1 MGTSLTLVL
10 GGVRS
15 GKSAFAQQRAAEARE
30 SVLFVATAEPSDE
43 EMAARIQVHRAVR
56 PASWHTLEVQRNV
69 GPSIEGV
76 SPAPGVILL
85 DCMTMLAGR
94 TLIDLP
100 EPITSPRACAALG
113 NEIDGL
119 LVAYERSAARWIIVS
134 NEVGMGIVPETPL
147 GRAYRDMLGWAN
159 QRLARDADEVVW
171 MVAGL
176 PTWLKGQ
183 E

>member
-1 MGTSLTLVL
+1 
-10 GGVRS
+10 
-15 GKSAFAQQRAAEARE
+15 
-30 SVLFVATAEPSDE
+30 
-43 EMAARIQVHRAVR
+43 
-56 PASWHTLEVQRNV
+56 
-69 GPSIEGV
+69 
-76 SPAPGVILL
+76 
-85 DCMTMLAGR
+85 
-94 TLIDLP
+94 
-100 EPITSPRACAALG
+100 LG